1 MHHLYVHL
9 YRNQIIDLDS
19 SFYTYAFQE
28 AGNNAANLC
37 TGYSPILTFE
47 IESMDHTIMQA
58 LSLGALL
65 DGSMKYVALG
75 KVMES
80 SYSASVIINEGWGG
94 VGYSV
99 SA

>member
-1 MHHLYVHL
+1 
-9 YRNQIIDLDS
+9 
-19 SFYTYAFQE
+19 
-28 AGNNAANLC
+28 
-37 TGYSPILTFE
+37 
-47 IESMDHTIMQA
+47 MDHTIMQA